1 MLSKHIVMFGITTSV
16 QNKHVLRAPVNGT
29 LICTSVQ
36 VVFKVCQRVCLDSLP
51 KISYS
56 ECSLNPS
63 EV

>member
-36 VVFKVCQRVCLDSLP
+36 VVFKVCLDSLP